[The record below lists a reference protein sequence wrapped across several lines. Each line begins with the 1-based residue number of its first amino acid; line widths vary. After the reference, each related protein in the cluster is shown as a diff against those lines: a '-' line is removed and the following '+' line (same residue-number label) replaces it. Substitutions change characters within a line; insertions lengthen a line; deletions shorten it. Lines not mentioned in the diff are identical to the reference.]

1 LIKAN
6 FPARISFA
14 VASGTDSRVI
24 LDSMGAESL
33 MGRGDMLYFPSDAS
47 APRRVQGCYV
57 SDAEIDTVV
66 NYWKQ
71 WDAAQPLEE
80 RSAERED
87 WAPWDKA
94 MTRRESLS
102 ETDPMLEEAIT
113 LVVKA
118 GEASTS
124 MIQRQLNIPYP
135 RAANLMDLMMTL
147 GILGASKDGGRSRE
161 VLIRPGTDPYKKLM
175 SKIKK

>member
-1 LIKAN
+1 MITRCSRR
-6 FPARISFA
+6 ARPSGPIHVCVHRQA
-14 VASGTDSRVI
+14 VSKFSAKEAIGRQIECLTGQTPQRLFDRAVGRRRYQASS
-24 LDSMGAESL
+24 
-33 MGRGDMLYFPSDAS
+33 
-47 APRRVQGCYV
+47 
-57 SDAEIDTVV
+57 
-66 NYWKQ
+66 
-71 WDAAQPLEE
+71 
-80 RSAERED
+80 
-87 WAPWDKA
+87 
-94 MTRRESLS
+94 RRESLS

-135 RAANLMDLMMTL
+135 RAANMMDLMMTL